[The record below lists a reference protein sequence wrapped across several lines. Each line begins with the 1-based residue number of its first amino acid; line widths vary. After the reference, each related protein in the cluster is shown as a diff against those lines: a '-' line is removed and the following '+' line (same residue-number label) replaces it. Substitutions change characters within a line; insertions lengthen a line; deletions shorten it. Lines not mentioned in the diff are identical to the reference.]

1 MYILFVLKYKNLKIG
16 IVGSGY
22 WATNI
27 IKTLENLKIK
37 NIYVF
42 DIDQK
47 QLLSTKKKFPYI
59 FTINTLQELLKF
71 DLDCYFLITPS
82 GTHYKMARQIILNN
96 KDLFVE
102 KPVGLSSNQVFK
114 LGKLSKIR
122 KTIFMSGYIY
132 NYNVYLKF
140 IKNIIVQ
147 KKLGKIKYFFFER
160 SNLGPIRNDASC
172 LWDLS
177 AHDISSCIFLLNN
190 KPKVISAHGY
200 DFLKK
205 KIYDISS
212 IYLRCKNI
220 DIEIK
225 SSWLS
230 PTKNRKLV
238 IVGEKKMLLFD
249 ELDPN
254 NKIKIYNQYA
264 KYPKTSYFKKSFFT
278 PKANIFVG
286 KTYSPK
292 IEFKSPLKE
301 EILHFFKC
309 VKKRKKPSTDAK
321 YALDVSVIIEDAE
334 SKLI

>member
-1 MYILFVLKYKNLKIG
+1 MLKYKNLKVG

-37 NIYVF
+37 NVYVF

-47 QLLSTKKKFPYI
+47 QLLSTQKKFPYI
-59 FTINTLQELLKF
+59 FIIKSLQELLKL

-82 GTHYKMARQIILNN
+82 GTHYKIAKQIISKN

-102 KPVGLSSNQVFK
+102 KPVGLSSNQVLK

-147 KKLGKIKYFFFER
+147 KKLGTIKYFFFER

-172 LWDLS
+172 VWDLG
-177 AHDISSCIFLLNN
+177 AHDISSCIFLLNK
-190 KPKVISAHGY
+190 KPKVISGHGY

-205 KIYDISS
+205 KIFDISS
-212 IYLRCKNI
+212 IYLRCKNV

-230 PTKNRKLV
+230 PTKNRKL
-238 IVGEKKMLLFD
+238 IIIGEKKMLLFD
-249 ELDPN
+249 ELNPD

-264 KYPKTSYFKKSFFT
+264 KYPKTSNFKKSFFT
-278 PKANIFVG
+278 PQANIFIG
-286 KTYSPK
+286 KTFSPK
-292 IEFKSPLKE
+292 IEFESPLKLE
-301 EILHFFKC
+301 VLHFFKC
-309 VKKRKKPSTDAK
+309 IKERKKPNTDAK
-321 YALDVSVIIEDAE
+321 YAFDVSKIIEEVE
-334 SKLI
+334 SKII

>member
-1 MYILFVLKYKNLKIG
+1 MKKYKNFKIG

-27 IKTLENLKIK
+27 IKTLEDLKIK
-37 NIYVF
+37 KVYVF
-42 DIDQK
+42 DVNKK

-59 FTINTLQELLKF
+59 YIANSLKELLKL
-71 DLDCYFLITPS
+71 DLSGYFLVTPS
-82 GTHYKMARQIILNN
+82 ATHYRIAKQIILKK

-102 KPVGLSSNQVFK
+102 KPVSLSSK
-114 LGKLSKIR
+114 HILDLGKMSR
-122 KTIFMSGYIY
+122 MRNTIFMSGYIY

-140 IKNIIVQ
+140 IKNIIV
-147 KKLGKIKYFFFER
+147 KKKIGKIKYIYFER

-172 LWDLS
+172 IWDLA
-177 AHDISSCIFLLNN
+177 AHDISSCIFLLRT
-190 KPKVISAHGY
+190 KPTVIGGHGY

-205 KIYDISS
+205 KIYDISN
-212 IYLRCKNI
+212 IYLRCKDI
-220 DIEIK
+220 EIEIK

-238 IVGEKKMLLFD
+238 IVSEKKMLLFD

-254 NKIKIYNQYA
+254 YKIKIYNQYA
-264 KYPKTSYFKKSFFT
+264 KYPKTDNFKKSFFT
-278 PKANIFVG
+278 SKANIYVG

-292 IEFKSPLKE
+292 IAFKSPLKE

-309 VKKRKKPSTDAK
+309 IKDRKKPNTDAE
-321 YALDVSVIIEDAE
+321 YASNVSKIIE
-334 SKLI
+334 KLEPKII

>member
-1 MYILFVLKYKNLKIG
+1 MKYKNLKIG

-27 IKTLENLKIK
+27 IKTLEDLKIK
-37 NIYVF
+37 NVHVY
-42 DIDQK
+42 DINTK
-47 QLLSTKKKFPYI
+47 QLLSTQNKFPFI
-59 FTINTLQELLKF
+59 HRANSLKDLLTL
-71 DLDCYFLITPS
+71 DLNCYFLVTPS
-82 GTHYKMARQIILNN
+82 ATHYKLAKQIILKN

-102 KPVGLSSNQVFK
+102 KPVGLSSKHIIQ
-114 LGKLSKIR
+114 LGKMSQIR
-122 KTIFMSGYIY
+122 NTIFMSGYIY
-132 NYNVYLKF
+132 NYNVYLQY
-140 IKNIIVQ
+140 IKNIIE
-147 KKLGKIKYFFFER
+147 KKKIEKIKYIYFER

-172 LWDLS
+172 IWDLA
-177 AHDISSCIFLLNN
+177 AHDISSCIFLLKT
-190 KPKVISAHGY
+190 KPKVIGAHGY
-200 DFLKK
+200 NFLKK
-205 KIYDISS
+205 NIYDLST
-212 IYLRCKNI
+212 IYLRCKDIN
-220 DIEIK
+220 IEIK

-230 PTKNRKLV
+230 PTKNRKLI

-249 ELDPN
+249 ELDAN

-264 KYPKTSYFKKSFFT
+264 KYPKTSNFKKSFFT
-278 PKANIFVG
+278 PQANIFVG

-292 IEFKSPLKE
+292 IKFKSPLKE